1 MIFNIDS
8 VFALFSPQ
16 GGLIIKTE
24 TVKMNFNNKKT
35 QKTISTVIIVLVIL
49 GMLIPLF
56 ASALK

>member
-1 MIFNIDS
+1 MIFDIDS
-8 VFALFSPQ
+8 VFALFSPH

>member
-1 MIFNIDS
+1 MIFDIDS

-16 GGLIIKTE
+16 GGFIIKTE
-24 TVKMNFNNKKT
+24 MVKMNFNNKKT